1 MRPREP
7 PPPPGQPPPRP
18 TEMVSGRGGAPGRR
32 RCRTVRVG
40 GRVRPRRSL
49 PSTFSRCRTLP
60 GPTGAAGAG
69 LSAAGPRPERGRGG
83 HRPTAIPTQTPL
95 SGSRG
100 TKWGLGGSPPLPSPC
115 NSSSEWWHVL
125 TAVLSAVPRAGGVAQ
140 PEPREGGGSGTNWDP
155 SPPPSPGPGSAVG
168 IPCPPAAGG
177 ADLELWPHNT
187 AGPFPAGWGHLA
199 VPTSPSTW
207 ADPCPG
213 AEILLLEARGPFPRP
228 GGPVAGRGRGG
239 GGGGCSPGRPMA
251 SWQLPAPGAVTQP
264 PRGPPCTEGRAQRT
278 QPLPRCPLPGW

>member
-1 MRPREP
+1 
-7 PPPPGQPPPRP
+7 
-18 TEMVSGRGGAPGRR
+18 MVSGRGGAPGRR

-95 SGSRG
+95 WGSRG
-100 TKWGLGGSPPLPSPC
+100 TKWGLDGSPPLPSPC

-213 AEILLLEARGPFPRP
+213 AEILLLEARGPFPCP

-239 GGGGCSPGRPMA
+239 GGGRLQPGSSHGLVAAAGTGGCHSAAARPPLHGGQSA
-251 SWQLPAPGAVTQP
+251 AYPTPAPVSPSGVVIHGVSFGGD
-264 PRGPPCTEGRAQRT
+264 RGPHSMG
-278 QPLPRCPLPGW
+278 